1 MSKGKVVLAYSG
13 GLDTS
18 VCIRYLQTLRNL
30 DVITVTVDCGQN
42 DDFDDIEKKAR
53 AIGAIKHVY
62 IDAKNEFA
70 RDYVIPSIKSN
81 GLYQGKYPL
90 ATALAR
96 PLIAAKAVQV
106 ANTEGAMAL
115 AHGCT
120 GKGNDQIRFDVTMRA
135 LAPELEI
142 IAPIRDM
149 NLTRDV
155 EIKFAKE
162 QGIPISTEAKKYSID
177 LNLWGRAVEG
187 GNIED
192 AFFEPPADAFQFVD
206 LQNDKVGYLE
216 LDFEAGIPVA
226 ADGKHMDIVDL
237 VQYVDDKAGSCGVG
251 IVDHI
256 EDRVVGIKSREVY
269 EAPAA
274 VTIIE
279 AHRDLEKMVLTKHE
293 LAFKHFVDEQWSWLV
308 YSGLWQDPLR
318 VDLDKFIDA
327 TQIRVSGKVKI
338 KMHRGSLRVVGRESK
353 YSLYRNDLATYAAGS
368 TFDQSLA
375 KGFVELWGLQS
386 VIANTVSTFQ
396 PASKS
401 FVDNMVGSRPQVKDT
416 NQTMAKQ
423 KIKEGEKAQ

>member
-1 MSKGKVVLAYSG
+1 MGNNGKVVLAYSG

-18 VCIRYLQTLRNL
+18 VCIRYLQTMHKL
-30 DVITVTVDCGQN
+30 DVITVTVDCGQD
-42 DDFDDIEKKAR
+42 DDFKEIEKKAK

-62 IDAKNEFA
+62 VDAREEFA
-70 RDYVIPSIKSN
+70 RDYVIPSIKAN
-81 GLYQGKYPL
+81 GLYQSKYPL

-96 PLIAAKAVQV
+96 PLIAAKAVEV
-106 ANTEGAMAL
+106 ANREGATAI

-135 LAPELEI
+135 LNPKLKI

-155 EIKFAKE
+155 EMKFAKE
-162 QGIPISTEAKKYSID
+162 QNIPISAEAKKYSID

-192 AFFEPPADAFQFVD
+192 SYFEPPEDAFQFINFA
-206 LQNDKVGYLE
+206 NDKAGYIELE
-216 LDFEAGIPVA
+216 FEAGTPVA
-226 ADGKHMDIVDL
+226 ADGKRMPLIDL
-237 VQYVDDKAGSCGVG
+237 IEYVNDKAGTYGVG

-274 VTIIE
+274 ITIIE
-279 AHRDLEKMVLTKHE
+279 AHKDLEKMVLTKHE
-293 LAFKHFVDEQWSWLV
+293 LAFKRMVDEQWSWLA

-318 VDLDKFIDA
+318 TDLDRFIDA
-327 TQIRVSGKVKI
+327 TQIRVTGKVRL
-338 KMHRGSLRVVGRESK
+338 KMQRGSLRVVGRESK
-353 YSLYRNDLATYAAGS
+353 YSLYKNDLATYAAGS
-368 TFDQSLA
+368 TFDQNLA

-386 VIANTVSTFQ
+386 IIANSVAAGATSGDDKKT
-396 PASKS
+396 K
-401 FVDNMVGSRPQVKDT
+401 GGK
-416 NQTMAKQ
+416 K
-423 KIKEGEKAQ
+423 

>member
-1 MSKGKVVLAYSG
+1 MVGSNGKVVLAYSG

-18 VCIRYLQTLRNL
+18 VCIRYLQTLHKL
-30 DVITVTVDCGQN
+30 DVITVTVDCGQ
-42 DDFDDIEKKAR
+42 DEDFKGIERKAK

-62 IDAKNEFA
+62 VDAKEEFA
-70 RDYVIPSIKSN
+70 QDYVVPSIKAN

-96 PLIAAKAVQV
+96 PLIAAKAVEV
-106 ANTEGAMAL
+106 ANREVATAI

-135 LAPELEI
+135 LNPDLKI

-155 EIKFAKE
+155 EMKFARD
-162 QGIPISTEAKKYSID
+162 QGIPVSAEAKKYSID

-192 AFFEPPADAFQFVD
+192 ADFEPPEDAFQFIKFN
-206 LQNDKVGYLE
+206 NDKSSYLE
-216 LDFEAGIPVA
+216 LEFEEGKPTS
-226 ADGKHMDIVDL
+226 ADGKIMPLVDL
-237 VQYVDDKAGSCGVG
+237 IRYVNDKAGSCGVG

-256 EDRVVGIKSREVY
+256 EDRVVGIKSREIY

-274 VTIIE
+274 IAIIE
-279 AHRDLEKMVLTKHE
+279 AHRDLEKMVLTRHE
-293 LAFKHFVDEQWSWLV
+293 LAFKRMVDDQWSWLA

-318 VDLDKFIDA
+318 TDLDKFIDA
-327 TQIRVSGKVKI
+327 TQVRVSGKVRL
-338 KMHRGSLRVVGRESK
+338 KMQKGSLRVVGRGSK
-353 YSLYRNDLATYAAGS
+353 YSLYKNDLATYAAGS
-368 TFDQSLA
+368 SFDQSLA

-386 VIANTVSTFQ
+386 IIANSV
-396 PASKS
+396 ASKAAGNA
-401 FVDNMVGSRPQVKDT
+401 DK
-416 NQTMAKQ
+416 KQ
-423 KIKEGEKAQ
+423 KGGKK

>member
-1 MSKGKVVLAYSG
+1 MANKVVLAYSG

-18 VCIRYLQTLRNL
+18 VCIRYLQTLHNMQ
-30 DVITVTVDCGQN
+30 VITVTVDCGQ
-42 DDFDDIEKKAR
+42 DDNFAEIEKR
-53 AIGAIKHVY
+53 AKEIGAIKHVY
-62 IDAKNEFA
+62 IDAKDEFA
-70 RDYVIPSIKSN
+70 KDYVLPSIKAN

-96 PLIAAKAVQV
+96 PLIATKTVQV
-106 ANTEGAMAL
+106 ATRENAVAI

-135 LAPELEI
+135 LRPDLKI

-149 NLTRDV
+149 NLTRDI
-155 EIKFAKE
+155 EIKYAKE
-162 QGIPISTEAKKYSID
+162 QNIQISTEAKKYSID

-192 AFFEPPADAFQFVD
+192 ADFEPPEDAFQFINF
-206 LQNDKVGYLE
+206 QNDKVGYLE
-216 LDFEAGIPVA
+216 LEFEQGVPVA
-226 ADGKHMDIVDL
+226 ADGKRMQLTDL
-237 VQYVDDKAGSCGVG
+237 IQYVNSKAGAYGVG

-274 VTIIE
+274 MTIIE

-293 LAFKHFVDEQWSWLV
+293 LAFKRTVDEQWSWLV
-308 YSGLWQDPLR
+308 YAGLWQDPLR
-318 VDLDKFIDA
+318 TDLDRFIDA
-327 TQIRVSGKVKI
+327 TQIRVSGKVRMKL
-338 KMHRGSLRVVGRESK
+338 HRGSLRVVGRQSHF
-353 YSLYRNDLATYAAGS
+353 SLYKNDLATYAAGS

-386 VIANTVSTFQ
+386 IIANSIAEKTHSTKN
-396 PASKS
+396 SINKKS
-401 FVDNMVGSRPQVKDT
+401 DSRRK
-416 NQTMAKQ
+416 K
-423 KIKEGEKAQ
+423 

>member
-1 MSKGKVVLAYSG
+1 MNSGKVVLAYSG

-18 VCIRYLQTLRNL
+18 VCVRYLQTLHKL
-30 DVITVTVDCGQN
+30 DVITVTVDCGQE
-42 DDFDDIEKKAR
+42 DDFKEIEKKAK
-53 AIGAIKHVY
+53 AIGAVKHVY
-62 IDAKNEFA
+62 IDAREEFV
-70 RDYVIPSIKSN
+70 RDYIAPSIKAN
-81 GLYQGKYPL
+81 GLYQNKYPL

-96 PLIAAKAVQV
+96 PLIAAKAVEV
-106 ANTEGAMAL
+106 ANREGAVSI

-135 LAPELEI
+135 LNPRLKI

-149 NLTRDV
+149 NLTRDI
-155 EIKFAKE
+155 EMKFAKE
-162 QGIPISTEAKKYSID
+162 QNIPISAEAKKYSID

-192 AFFEPPADAFQFVD
+192 ADFEPPEEAFHYINF
-206 LQNDKVGYLE
+206 QNDKTGYIE
-216 LDFEAGIPVA
+216 IEFDQGVPIA
-226 ADGKHMDIVDL
+226 ADGKRMHLIDL
-237 VQYVDDKAGSCGVG
+237 IQYVNDRAGSHGVG

-293 LAFKHFVDEQWSWLV
+293 LAFKRLVDEQWSWLV

-318 VDLDKFIDA
+318 YDLDKFIDA
-327 TQIRVSGKVKI
+327 TQVRVSGKVKL
-338 KMHRGSLRVVGRESK
+338 KMQKGSLRVVGRESK
-353 YSLYRNDLATYAAGS
+353 YSLYKNDLATYAAGS

-386 VIANTVSTFQ
+386 IIANSVAADATS
-396 PASKS
+396 
-401 FVDNMVGSRPQVKDT
+401 DN
-416 NQTMAKQ
+416 KQ
-423 KIKEGEKAQ
+423 KGGKNEIKS